1 METGTKR
8 RKKVPITAPKAAN
21 NQPPRNRKNSSPN
34 LKGMRNGHKEMRD
47 ARNGTTIT
55 ASALTTTNLNPKGIN
70 LFEMTNRF
78 KNKIKHL
85 KYIILLFIV
94 GSLGACDKQTVYH
107 AFRSVP
113 QEGWK
118 RQDTLFFD
126 VAVPDSQTYYK
137 LTVEIRNRNTYPY
150 QNINLSVGYE
160 DPESKRVQVD
170 TLKAVL
176 ASKEGIWKGD
186 GWGGLYQSAFSAGS
200 IKIGRS
206 GNYLFKIAYTLPDDI
221 LPGIN
226 DVGIKLRR

>member
-1 METGTKR
+1 
-8 RKKVPITAPKAAN
+8 
-21 NQPPRNRKNSSPN
+21 
-34 LKGMRNGHKEMRD
+34 
-47 ARNGTTIT
+47 
-55 ASALTTTNLNPKGIN
+55 
-70 LFEMTNRF
+70 MTNRF
-78 KNKIKHL
+78 KNKTKHL

-94 GSLGACDKQTVYH
+94 GALGACDKQTVYH

-137 LTVEIRNRNTYPY
+137 LTVEIRTRHTYPY
-150 QNINLSVGYE
+150 HNINLSIGYE

-206 GNYLFKIAYTLPDDI
+206 GNYLFKIAYTLPDEI

>member
-1 METGTKR
+1 
-8 RKKVPITAPKAAN
+8 
-21 NQPPRNRKNSSPN
+21 
-34 LKGMRNGHKEMRD
+34 
-47 ARNGTTIT
+47 
-55 ASALTTTNLNPKGIN
+55 
-70 LFEMTNRF
+70 MTNRF
-78 KNKIKHL
+78 KNKTKHL

-94 GSLGACDKQTVYH
+94 GALGACDKQTVYH

-160 DPESKRVQVD
+160 APESKRVQVD

-200 IKIGRS
+200 IKIERS
-206 GNYLFKIAYTLPDDI
+206 GNYLFKIAYTYYTSLLFLPASI
-221 LPGIN
+221 RRNIN
-226 DVGIKLRR
+226 NSIVKPHNEEPP

>member
-1 METGTKR
+1 
-8 RKKVPITAPKAAN
+8 
-21 NQPPRNRKNSSPN
+21 
-34 LKGMRNGHKEMRD
+34 MRNEHKEMRD

-78 KNKIKHL
+78 KNKTKHL

-94 GSLGACDKQTVYH
+94 GALGACDKQTVYH

-150 QNINLSVGYE
+150 QNINLSVDYE

-206 GNYLFKIAYTLPDDI
+206 GNYLFKIAYTLPDEI

>member
-1 METGTKR
+1 
-8 RKKVPITAPKAAN
+8 
-21 NQPPRNRKNSSPN
+21 
-34 LKGMRNGHKEMRD
+34 MRNEHNEMRD

-78 KNKIKHL
+78 KNKTKHL

-94 GSLGACDKQTVYH
+94 GALGACDKQTVYH

-150 QNINLSVGYE
+150 QNINLSVDYE

-206 GNYLFKIAYTLPDDI
+206 GNYLFKIAYTLPDEI

>member
-1 METGTKR
+1 
-8 RKKVPITAPKAAN
+8 
-21 NQPPRNRKNSSPN
+21 
-34 LKGMRNGHKEMRD
+34 
-47 ARNGTTIT
+47 
-55 ASALTTTNLNPKGIN
+55 
-70 LFEMTNRF
+70 MTNRF
-78 KNKIKHL
+78 KNKTKHL

-94 GSLGACDKQTVYH
+94 GALGACDKQTVYH

-113 QEGWK
+113 QEGRK

-206 GNYLFKIAYTLPDDI
+206 GNYLFKIAYTLPDEI

>member
-1 METGTKR
+1 
-8 RKKVPITAPKAAN
+8 
-21 NQPPRNRKNSSPN
+21 
-34 LKGMRNGHKEMRD
+34 
-47 ARNGTTIT
+47 
-55 ASALTTTNLNPKGIN
+55 
-70 LFEMTNRF
+70 MTNRF
-78 KNKIKHL
+78 KNKTKHL

-94 GSLGACDKQTVYH
+94 GALGACDKQTVYH

-176 ASKEGIWKGD
+176 ASK
-186 GWGGLYQSAFSAGS
+186 
-200 IKIGRS
+200 
-206 GNYLFKIAYTLPDDI
+206 
-221 LPGIN
+221 
-226 DVGIKLRR
+226 